1 MGSERTMTKTQVTW
15 ISWLDILLLS
25 DLCFFWS
32 KRSLFNFLCKDM
44 SYRFRIM
51 DDNMLGKM
59 HISPF
64 FTFESLHQC
73 H

>member
-1 MGSERTMTKTQVTW
+1 
-15 ISWLDILLLS
+15 
-25 DLCFFWS
+25 
-32 KRSLFNFLCKDM
+32 
-44 SYRFRIM
+44 M

-64 FTFESLHQC
+64 FTFKSLHQC